1 MRRFLVG
8 LLAVVGALVLLLAG
22 GVAAAFWLLWP
33 TAPELPERIVL
44 MLDVRE
50 PFDEVPAA
58 DPLSAVGLRQ
68 KLTVDEAILALDHAG
83 RDPRVRG
90 VLARLTGETPGFA
103 QAQELR
109 AAIARLREQGRFA
122 LAYADAFGEF
132 GEGNRGYYLASA
144 FEEIH
149 LQPMGAVGL
158 TGIMIETPLLRGLL
172 EKLGIEPVGD
182 RRGAYKSAFETF
194 TERELSETHREQLES
209 LADSIDAQIKR
220 GIAEA
225 RGLDAAS
232 VDRLIDSGPHL
243 AEEAMSRG
251 LVDGL
256 SYWDQVVDRAKS
268 RAGADSDL
276 VDLADYVSFV
286 PAPPDDAPV
295 IALVH
300 GIGQIQRGENDRG
313 ATSGWVMGADSVAR
327 ALDAASD
334 DPDVK
339 AILFRVDSPGGS
351 VVASETIGRE
361 VRRAI
366 ERGKPVIVSMA
377 ETAASGGYWISMDA
391 TRIVAAPGTLTG
403 SIGVFAGKPVLSELS
418 QEVGVSWG
426 RVQRGANADMWSVL
440 DGFDDHARARLD
452 AFLDHVYEAF
462 TEGVARGRGLPAA
475 KVMEVAE
482 GRVWTGAQAR
492 EVGLVDELGGFARA
506 LEVAKETAGIEAD
519 QPVELRRFPEPTPP
533 WEQVLDL
540 LGGGSPLGLE
550 AFARRIGLLW
560 PGALS
565 APPIAIR

>member
-22 GVAAAFWLLWP
+22 GVAVAFWLFWP
-33 TAPELPERIVL
+33 QAPELPERIVL

-58 DPLSAVGLRQ
+58 DPLSALGLRQ
-68 KLTVDEAILALDHAG
+68 RLTVDEAILALDHAG
-83 RDPRVRG
+83 RDPRVQG

-103 QAQELR
+103 QGQELR
-109 AAIARLREQGRFA
+109 AAIAQLRGQGKFA

-149 LQPMGAVGL
+149 LQPMGALGL
-158 TGIMIETPLLRGLL
+158 TGVMIETPLLRGLL
-172 EKLGIEPVGD
+172 ENLGIEPVGD
-182 RRGAYKSAFETF
+182 RRGRYKTAFETF
-194 TERELSETHREQLES
+194 TESELSEPHRKQLES
-209 LADSIDAQIKR
+209 LADSIDRQLKQ
-220 GIAEA
+220 GLAET
-225 RGLDAAS
+225 RDLDLAT
-232 VDRLIDSGPHL
+232 VDRLIDGGPYL
-243 AEEAMSRG
+243 ANEAKSQG
-251 LVDGL
+251 LVDQL
-256 SYWDQVVDRAKS
+256 SYWDQVVERAKS
-268 RAGADSDL
+268 RAGAASEL
-276 VDLADYVSFV
+276 VDLADYATIV
-286 PAPPDDAPV
+286 PPPPDDAPV

-313 ATSGWVMGADSVAR
+313 ATSGWIMGADTVAR
-327 ALDAASD
+327 ALAAAGD
-334 DPDVK
+334 DPEVE

-418 QEVGVSWG
+418 QEIGVNWG
-426 RVQRGANADMWSVL
+426 KVQRGANADMWSVL
-440 DGFDDHARARLD
+440 DGFDATGRARLD

-462 TEGVARGRGLPAA
+462 TEGVARGRELPAG
-475 KVMEVAE
+475 KVMEIAE
-482 GRVWTGAQAR
+482 GRVWTGAQAK
-492 EVGLVDELGGFARA
+492 EIGLVDELGGFARA
-506 LEVAKETAGIEAD
+506 LEVAKEVARIAPD
-519 QPVELRRFPEPTPP
+519 QAVELRRFPEPTPP
-533 WEQVLDL
+533 WQQVLQL
-540 LGGGSPLGLE
+540 LGSSSPIGLE
-550 AFARRIGLLW
+550 ALARRLGLLW

-565 APPIAIR
+565 APPITIR

>member
-8 LLAVVGALVLLLAG
+8 LLAVIGALVLVLAS
-22 GVAAAFWLLWP
+22 GVAAALWLYWP
-33 TAPELPERIVL
+33 QPPELPERIVL

-58 DPLSAVGLRQ
+58 DPLSALGLRQ
-68 KLTVDEAILALDHAG
+68 RLTVDEAILALDHAG
-83 RDPRVRG
+83 RDPRVGG

-109 AAIARLREQGRFA
+109 AAIARLRGEGKFA

-132 GEGNRGYYLASA
+132 GDGNRGYYLASA

-158 TGIMIETPLLRGLL
+158 TGIMIETPLLRGLF
-172 EKLGIEPVGD
+172 EKLGVEPVGD
-182 RRGAYKSAFETF
+182 RRGAYKTAFETF
-194 TERELSETHREQLES
+194 TESELSKAHREQLES
-209 LADSIDAQIKR
+209 LADSIDAQIK
-220 GIAEA
+220 GGLAEA
-225 RGLDAAS
+225 RGLDAAT
-232 VDRLIDSGPHL
+232 VDRLIDGGPHL
-243 AEEAMSRG
+243 ADEARSRG
-251 LVDGL
+251 LVDQL
-256 SYWDQVVDRAKS
+256 SYWDQVVERAKS
-268 RAGADSDL
+268 RAGAASEL
-276 VDLADYVSFV
+276 VDLADYAPFV

-313 ATSGWVMGADSVAR
+313 ATSGWIMGADSVAR
-327 ALDAASD
+327 ALAAASD
-334 DPDVK
+334 DPEVE
-339 AILFRVDSPGGS
+339 AVLFRVDSPGGS

-366 ERGKPVIVSMA
+366 EHGKPVIVSMA

-391 TRIVAAPGTLTG
+391 SRIVAAPGTLTG
-403 SIGVFAGKPVLSELS
+403 SIGVFAGKPVMRELS
-418 QEVGVSWG
+418 QEIGVNWG

-440 DGFDDHARARLD
+440 DGFDDRAQARLD

-475 KVMEVAE
+475 EVMEIAE

-492 EVGLVDELGGFARA
+492 EIGLVDELGGFARA
-506 LEVAKETAGIEAD
+506 LEVAKEVAGIEVD
-519 QPVELRRFPEPTPP
+519 EPVQLRRFPEPTPP
-533 WEQVLDL
+533 WQQVLDL
-540 LGGGSPLGLE
+540 LGGGLPIGLE
-550 AFARRIGLLW
+550 TLARRLGLLW
-560 PGALS
+560 PGPLS

>member
-1 MRRFLVG
+1 
-8 LLAVVGALVLLLAG
+8 
-22 GVAAAFWLLWP
+22 
-33 TAPELPERIVL
+33 
-44 MLDVRE
+44 
-50 PFDEVPAA
+50 
-58 DPLSAVGLRQ
+58 
-68 KLTVDEAILALDHAG
+68 
-83 RDPRVRG
+83 
-90 VLARLTGETPGFA
+90 
-103 QAQELR
+103 
-109 AAIARLREQGRFA
+109 
-122 LAYADAFGEF
+122 
-132 GEGNRGYYLASA
+132 
-144 FEEIH
+144 
-149 LQPMGAVGL
+149 MGAVGL

-334 DPDVK
+334 DPEVE

-519 QPVELRRFPEPTPP
+519 QPVELRRFPEPIPP

-550 AFARRIGLLW
+550 ALARRIGLFW
-560 PGALS
+560 PDALS

>member
-8 LLAVVGALVLLLAG
+8 LLAVLGALVLLLAG
-22 GVAAAFWLLWP
+22 GVAVALWLFWP
-33 TAPELPERIVL
+33 QAPELPERIVL
-44 MLDVRE
+44 MIDVRE

-58 DPLSAVGLRQ
+58 DPLSALGLRQ

-83 RDPRVRG
+83 RDPRVQG

-182 RRGAYKSAFETF
+182 RRGAYKAAFETF
-194 TERELSETHREQLES
+194 TESELSEAHREQLES
-209 LADSIDAQIKR
+209 LADSIDRQLKR
-220 GIAEA
+220 GLGEA
-225 RGLDAAS
+225 RGLDTAT
-232 VDRLIDSGPHL
+232 VDRLVDGGPYL
-243 AEEAMSRG
+243 ANEAKSQG
-251 LVDGL
+251 LVDQL
-256 SYWDQVVDRAKS
+256 SYWDQVVERAKS
-268 RAGADSDL
+268 RAGAGSEL
-276 VDLADYVSFV
+276 VELADYAQVV
-286 PAPPDDAPV
+286 PLPPDDAPV

-300 GIGQIQRGENDRG
+300 GIGQIQRGESDRG
-313 ATSGWVMGADSVAR
+313 ATSGWIMGADTVAR
-327 ALDAASD
+327 ALAAAGD
-334 DPDVK
+334 DPEVE

-418 QEVGVSWG
+418 QEIGVNWG
-426 RVQRGANADMWSVL
+426 KVQRGANADMWSVL
-440 DGFDDHARARLD
+440 DGFDARGRARLD

-462 TEGVARGRGLPAA
+462 TEGVARGRELPAS
-475 KVMEVAE
+475 KVMEIAE
-482 GRVWTGAQAR
+482 GRVWTGAQAK

-506 LEVAKETAGIEAD
+506 LEVGKEIAGIAPD
-519 QPVELRRFPEPTPP
+519 QAVELRRFPEPTPP
-533 WEQVLDL
+533 WQQVLEL
-540 LGGGSPLGLE
+540 LGSSSPIGLE
-550 AFARRIGLLW
+550 ALARRLGLLW
-560 PGALS
+560 PGPLS
-565 APPIAIR
+565 APPITIR